1 MPFPSKFCVP
11 LNAICSRK
19 CAIPFCSGR
28 SCRPPAVTQTPEQ
41 GSAPSAAQLEAEI
54 AEARNSLASTIE
66 QLKAET
72 TPQALVHRG
81 VAKVKGVFT
90 DEYGGIRPERVAIA
104 AGVVVTLVV
113 FRRWR
118 RSRRCHCH

>member
-1 MPFPSKFCVP
+1 M
-11 LNAICSRK
+11 
-19 CAIPFCSGR
+19 
-28 SCRPPAVTQTPEQ
+28 TQTPDQ

-54 AEARNSLASTIE
+54 AEARSNLASTIE

-118 RSRRCHCH
+118 RSRRCH

>member
-1 MPFPSKFCVP
+1 
-11 LNAICSRK
+11 
-19 CAIPFCSGR
+19 
-28 SCRPPAVTQTPEQ
+28 VTQTPEQ
-41 GSAPSAAQLEAEI
+41 GPPPSAAQLEAEI
-54 AEARNSLASTIE
+54 AAARSNLASTIE

-81 VAKVKGVFT
+81 VAKVKSVFT